1 MTTDQQQPR
10 VLIADDD
17 YDIRLLLTTALKQ
30 KGLPVDEAV
39 DGRNAIEMLR
49 QNAYAVVLLDL
60 MMPGI
65 DGFGVLEAINAAP
78 APHPVVLVISG
89 ASRQLID
96 KVDTSRIHGIV
107 RKPFDPLE
115 VAAIVAACA
124 DPGARGGFGTLAV
137 ASVLSS
143 GALISWLAR

>member
-1 MTTDQQQPR
+1 MTIDQQQPR

-17 YDIRLLLTTALKQ
+17 FDIRLLLATALKQ
-30 KGLPVDEAV
+30 KGLTIDEAV
-39 DGRNAIEMLR
+39 DGRQAIEMLR
-49 QNAYAVVLLDL
+49 QNTYAVVLLDL
-60 MMPGI
+60 MMPGT
-65 DGFGVLEAINAAP
+65 DGFGVLEAINAGSSP
-78 APHPVVLVISG
+78 QPVVLVISG

-96 KVDTSRIHGIV
+96 KVDTSRIHGV
-107 RKPFDPLE
+107 LRKPFDPLE

-124 DPGARGGFGTLAV
+124 EPGARGGFGSMAV